1 MLLDERTGVEA
12 PPEPSPTRTCSS
24 CGGEL
29 ADVQEWCLEC
39 GQRQPNRRRWTT
51 RVAALVVSGVIV
63 FAGGGTALAYVALRD
78 DANNQS
84 SKILAQAP
92 QVPPGG
98 ETPTHTQTAPAT
110 PPPASTTPSTI
121 PTTPTT
127 PKTSVPKPP
136 PLIHVPI
143 HPSTTPTT
151 PVTPPTSTGTGT
163 TTGTTPSTGSTGT
176 SNGSSGSQ
184 DNGGTTNTKPKR
196 VKTVPKRP
204 ADAGQRYARGFSP
217 TNAVDF
223 DPLGDTHEDPT
234 GVRSAIDR
242 NLHTSWT
249 TDDYANG
256 LPHGVGLFVDAG
268 SQVDLRGVELA
279 TTTPGW
285 NVSIYGNASYPTAAP
300 PGNGWQLVGQGTVA
314 KDQSGIGLGGQGTSK
329 FEYYLVWITS
339 LPANSKHVTIS
350 EVSLLSDQGK
360 SP

>member
-12 PPEPSPTRTCSS
+12 PPEPPPTRTCSN

-39 GQRQPNRRRWTT
+39 GQRQPSRGRWTA
-51 RVAALVVSGVIV
+51 RVAALVVSGVIA

-84 SKILAQAP
+84 GRILAQAP

-98 ETPTHTQTAPAT
+98 ETPAPTSSTPAA
-110 PPPASTTPSTI
+110 PPPASTTPTTTAPVPPAST
-121 PTTPTT
+121 
-127 PKTSVPKPP
+127 KAAPKPP
-136 PLIHVPI
+136 PLIHVQI
-143 HPSTTPTT
+143 HPQTTPA
-151 PVTPPTSTGTGT
+151 TPPTSTP
-163 TTGTTPSTGSTGT
+163 TTPTNTGSTGTST

-184 DNGGTTNTKPKR
+184 HHSGTTTTKPKR

-204 ADAGQRYARGFSP
+204 ADAGQRYAKGFSP

-223 DPLGDTHEDPT
+223 DPLGDGHEDP
-234 GVRSAIDR
+234 GDVRSAIDR

-249 TDDYANG
+249 TDDYPNG
-256 LPHGVGLFVDAG
+256 LSHGVGLFVDAG
-268 SQVDLRGVELA
+268 SQVDLRAVELA

-285 NVSIYGNASYPTAAP
+285 SVSIYGNAGYPSAAP
-300 PGNGWQLVGQGTVA
+300 PGNGWQLVGQGTVGS
-314 KDQSGIGLGGQGTSK
+314 DQSAIGLGGQAGAK

-350 EVSLLSDQGK
+350 EVSLLGAQAK
-360 SP
+360 KP